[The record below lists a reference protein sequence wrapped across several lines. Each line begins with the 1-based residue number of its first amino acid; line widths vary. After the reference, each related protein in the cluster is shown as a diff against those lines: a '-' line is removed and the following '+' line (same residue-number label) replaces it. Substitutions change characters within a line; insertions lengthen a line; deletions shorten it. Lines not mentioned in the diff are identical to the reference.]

1 MNRLNTRSLT
11 AKVAALLLC
20 TSALTVGAQTAAPAE
35 IAATAANSAIATMN
49 FQQLVDRVV
58 ALGYQDVREI
68 ERESDKLYEVK
79 ARNSK
84 GQLVELTVDARSGE
98 ILREKQK
105 SAR

>member
-1 MNRLNTRSLT
+1 MNRLITRRLRAQVT
-11 AKVAALLLC
+11 ALLLC
-20 TSALTVGAQTAAPAE
+20 TGALAAGAQTAAP
-35 IAATAANSAIATMN
+35 IAAATMN

-84 GQLVELTVDARSGE
+84 GQLVELTVDSRSGE
-98 ILREKQK
+98 ILREQRK
-105 SAR
+105 SVR

>member
-20 TSALTVGAQTAAPAE
+20 TGALIAGAQTAAPA
-35 IAATAANSAIATMN
+35 ATAATSAIATMS